1 MGNRTVI
8 TREELEELWEI
19 WGTDY
24 AAYCDSLDKGDE
36 QLSFFEYAQC
46 IGVVPL
52 TATLAE

>member
-1 MGNRTVI
+1 MTVI

-24 AAYCDSLDKGDE
+24 AAYYDNLNDGEESLT
-36 QLSFFEYAQC
+36 FFEYAQC

-52 TATLAE
+52 AATLAE

>member
-1 MGNRTVI
+1 MTVI
-8 TREELEELWEI
+8 TWEELEEFWEI

-52 TATLAE
+52 AATLAK

>member
-8 TREELEELWEI
+8 TRDELEELWDI

-24 AAYCDSLDKGDE
+24 AAYCDGLDKGDA